1 MTGEIGC
8 QWLEHNFDL
17 PTREK
22 ASGQFRLLIVDGHT
36 SHFNYEL
43 LHYAKE
49 NKIIVLCLPA
59 NTTHA
64 LQSENIDPG
73 RLFSA
78 DNTLIALDVLG
89 FSQFKHA
96 YEVAMEERAQVSEG
110 RISKS
115 EFLEKIAGP
124 FREAFTPEN
133 VRRPFEVT
141 GTWPV
146 DRSRPT
152 GSSQAKTS
160 QLQGH
165 L

>member
-22 ASGQFRLLIVDGHT
+22 AAGQFQLLIVDGHT
-36 SHFNYEL
+36 SQFNYEL

-78 DNTLIALDVLG
+78 DNTLL
-89 FSQFKHA
+89 
-96 YEVAMEERAQVSEG
+96 
-110 RISKS
+110 
-115 EFLEKIAGP
+115 
-124 FREAFTPEN
+124 
-133 VRRPFEVT
+133 
-141 GTWPV
+141 
-146 DRSRPT
+146 
-152 GSSQAKTS
+152 
-160 QLQGH
+160 
-165 L
+165 